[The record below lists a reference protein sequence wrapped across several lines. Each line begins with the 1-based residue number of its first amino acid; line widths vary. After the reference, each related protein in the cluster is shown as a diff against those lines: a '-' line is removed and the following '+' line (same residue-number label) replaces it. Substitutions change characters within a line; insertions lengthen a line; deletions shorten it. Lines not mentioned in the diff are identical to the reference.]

1 MIHRSTQRARA
12 GGAIVAALA
21 TLAVTLSQVSCS
33 SEVTGPSDLEGVWR
47 LVSMEPATAPAF
59 VPTNPA
65 RFTVEFGADRQ
76 IFVVADCNQCAGSYS
91 LSGAS
96 LVVPALTCT
105 LIACPTPEGG
115 RFASLIEGTSSVER
129 DGDDGLEI
137 ESSDG
142 ELSLRR

>member
-1 MIHRSTQRARA
+1 MIHLSTQGTRVRAL
-12 GGAIVAALA
+12 IVAALA

-33 SEVTGPSDLEGVWR
+33 RDVTGPSDLEGLWR
-47 LVSMEPATAPAF
+47 LESMEPAGAPAF
-59 VPTNPA
+59 APNDPA

-76 IFVVADCNQCAGSYS
+76 IFLVADCNQCAGSYT

-96 LVVPALTCT
+96 LVVPELTCT
-105 LIACPTPEGG
+105 LISCPTAQGG

-129 DGDDGLEI
+129 DGDSRLEI

-142 ELSLRR
+142 ELLLRR